1 MQSRPVMVSVKR
13 SVTKSSRPSRVTL
26 PLTPRSN
33 PVPVRLVDVAR
44 KAPLATSKV
53 PATCAVSVPRAFVKT
68 IGPVMK
74 RSFRPPD

>member
-1 MQSRPVMVSVKR
+1 
-13 SVTKSSRPSRVTL
+13 
-26 PLTPRSN
+26 
-33 PVPVRLVDVAR
+33 VPVRLVDVAR